1 MILSLS
7 KGRNLKLDY
16 WHKEGEEIMRRRKND
31 VGRFILIMA
40 LIVLAVLWVIGEYQI
55 HVDASESDP
64 FYEPTKVRCTCY
76 IDEGYTCSGAYTRPG
91 IIAAKKEWIGCVAE
105 LNAINEDGS
114 VGEFIGFYEILDTGY
129 GIETGVGESKI
140 LKGRTLGTIETGE
153 TVDVWMPTLHQAE
166 EWIDKYGDYVY
177 IKIIRGEG

>member
-1 MILSLS
+1 MKKLIWFIIGFVIAVILVSMVNA
-7 KGRNLKLDY
+7 KAIADA
-16 WHKEGEEIMRRRKND
+16 EEKN
-31 VGRFILIMA
+31 V
-40 LIVLAVLWVIGEYQI
+40 
-55 HVDASESDP
+55 

-129 GIETGVGESKI
+129 GRETCVGESKI
-140 LKGRTLGTIETGE
+140 LKGKTLGTIETGE
-153 TVDVWMPTLHQAE
+153 TVDVWQPTMHAAE

-177 IKIIRGEG
+177 VKIIRGEG